1 MKRREFLRNTT
12 FTTAGSLLVPQFLKA
27 YETQYSAPSTLNEK
41 VVVIIQLSGG
51 NDGLNTVIPV
61 ADYSKYFNARPNKVF

>member
-1 MKRREFLRNTT
+1 MQL
-12 FTTAGSLLVPQFLKA
+12 GSLATGSMMVPNFLKA
-27 YETQYSAPSTLNEK
+27 FEKPLAVPAGNK

-61 ADYSKYFNARPNKVF
+61 AMIFIIASVRRLGY